1 LKRALI
7 PFIFLLSFSTV
18 AEGQVL
24 SAFVRE
30 QVGSLP
36 QGRFMISYVSLS
48 SSIDSMYGRDGESKT
63 LSSNFNQNVTFQK
76 ITQEEPVRGNQLAG
90 LFLSNGVSLAD
101 SAGSLSGAITGNVT
115 GKIPVIGYGITDD
128 LGLYVSVPVLNF
140 KVQAR
145 YRFDPSGTT
154 AGLLSQLQ
162 ASDQAS
168 VAAEVNAA
176 LNTSLESKLYQA
188 GLKWDPNLNRDYI
201 GDAQVILMKVLKTE
215 ATDPVK
221 QSIQPMMVLPTASDH
236 DIHDLY
242 GLKAGDRRWGLGVK
256 YALQRPLPANL
267 QLNFGLSGTY
277 LFANT
282 QARRLPKDQ
291 SDELNEDLDPSVS
304 VSGGTKLQSQ
314 VQLRYP
320 FPRWVGLNVGMVYQ
334 KRWAESLNGNLF
346 QPEQYALASARS
358 SYDLLS
364 SYASIDINSI
374 QSFLEGNFVF
384 PALAELGVGLPLRG
398 QNAIAEPVFE
408 LQGTMFF

>member
-1 LKRALI
+1 
-7 PFIFLLSFSTV
+7 
-18 AEGQVL
+18 
-24 SAFVRE
+24 
-30 QVGSLP
+30 
-36 QGRFMISYVSLS
+36 
-48 SSIDSMYGRDGESKT
+48 MYGRDGESKT

-215 ATDPVK
+215 ATDPIK

>member
-1 LKRALI
+1 M
-7 PFIFLLSFSTV
+7 

-36 QGRFMISYVSLS
+36 QGRFMVSYVTLS

-154 AGLLSQLQ
+154 AGLISQLQ

-201 GDAQVILMKVLKTE
+201 GDAQIILMKVLKTE
-215 ATDPVK
+215 ASDSMK
-221 QSIQPMMVLPTASDH
+221 QSIQPVLTLPTASDQ

-320 FPRWVGLNVGMVYQ
+320 FPRWVGLNVGMIYQ

>member
-1 LKRALI
+1 MKQALI
-7 PFIFLLSFSTV
+7 PFIFLLAFSTV

-36 QGRFMISYVSLS
+36 QGRFMVSYVTLS

-154 AGLLSQLQ
+154 AGLISQLQ

-188 GLKWDPNLNRDYI
+188 GLKLNRDYI
-201 GDAQVILMKVLKTE
+201 GDAQIILMKVLKTE
-215 ATDPVK
+215 ASDSMK
-221 QSIQPMMVLPTASDH
+221 QSIQPVLTLPTASDQ

-320 FPRWVGLNVGMVYQ
+320 FPRWVGLNVGMIYQ